1 MIFTGKKV
9 KGFIF
14 RKIINQK
21 IDQEARIS
29 NSLEK
34 MEVFTFRSLQRCL
47 NLKIESGKFEKGENK
62 ILDSLKW
69 KKGISNDIKSEKN
82 QIIIVHIESILPPS
96 IKSLSEVKGKVISEY
111 QNELD
116 KNWIKDLRQKYKY
129 SVNYDVLYSII
140 NK

>member
-1 MIFTGKKV
+1 MKEILKLKNLKKHFPV
-9 KGFIF
+9 K
-14 RKIINQK
+14 
-21 IDQEARIS
+21 
-29 NSLEK
+29 NSWGTDVALVK
-34 MEVFTFRSLQRCL
+34 ALDGVD
-47 NLKIESGKFEKGENK
+47 LKIESGKFEKWENK

-96 IKSLSEVKGKVISEY
+96 TKSLSEVKGKVISEY